1 MDTQPIIT
9 ERYDGE
15 FSTVELPG
23 GVIETMWFG
32 EDGSQVL
39 VGRTYPHSKARIA
52 ADHIAEWEKS
62 NG

>member
-39 VGRTYPHSKARIA
+39 VGRTYPQTKIA
-52 ADHIAEWEKS
+52 IAEQHISEWEK
-62 NG
+62 NIG